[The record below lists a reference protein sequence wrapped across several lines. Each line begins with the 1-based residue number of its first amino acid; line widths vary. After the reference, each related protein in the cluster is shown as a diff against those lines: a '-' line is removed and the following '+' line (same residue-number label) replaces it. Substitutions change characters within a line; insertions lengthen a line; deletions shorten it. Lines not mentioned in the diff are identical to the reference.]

1 MVLGKIIRG
10 HQIQCSISSMVL
22 DQLLAVSVSESFE
35 VIVEYGE
42 SYIEGIEEWTVQEKN
57 EVTGERGHKSKS

>member
-1 MVLGKIIRG
+1 MILGKIIRG
-10 HQIQCSISSMVL
+10 HQIQCVISSMVL

-42 SYIEGIEEWTVQEKN
+42 SYIEGIEE
-57 EVTGERGHKSKS
+57 

>member
-1 MVLGKIIRG
+1 MI
-10 HQIQCSISSMVL
+10 L

-42 SYIEGIEEWTVQEKN
+42 SYIEGIKEWTV
-57 EVTGERGHKSKS
+57 HKKKDTEETVNKS

>member
-1 MVLGKIIRG
+1 MGLGKIIKDN
-10 HQIQCSISSMVL
+10 QIYCGSSSMIL

-42 SYIEGIEEWTVQEKN
+42 SYIEGIKE
-57 EVTGERGHKSKS
+57 